1 MDDAMK
7 DLPVPAREAEPAK
20 SAADGP
26 GESSNN
32 GQPTAA
38 VVPAVPSPVLA
49 AVPAALPTEAKAT
62 KSALPPYLHNNSWEE
77 ELNFKLWVT
86 SSARFRADKRC
97 CLRSRWSQLSVTL
110 LTSYL
115 IIIGILPLLPQPLG
129 KLFPADVLSFTTTA
143 VSIILLAYSLIES
156 SNNYSLKAHRHHECG
171 LKIGCLYTRL
181 RRAKEI
187 ADADRKLREIDE
199 ITEEYQKALEAFENH
214 EPIDYATFQTTK
226 PDYFKLSKGKCRSI
240 WIRYY
245 FQTLFV
251 YHVLIVTP
259 PALIAILVFTT

>member
-1 MDDAMK
+1 MEDLK
-7 DLPVPAREAEPAK
+7 DLPAPLREAEPAEGVAK
-20 SAADGP
+20 VP
-26 GESSNN
+26 GESST
-32 GQPTAA
+32 GGKPVAA
-38 VVPAVPSPVLA
+38 VAPAAPSPVAA
-49 AVPAALPTEAKAT
+49 AVAATAPVGAKPT

-77 ELNFKLWVT
+77 ELNYKLWVT

-97 CLRSRWSQLSVTL
+97 CLRARWSQLSVTL

-187 ADADRKLREIDE
+187 ADPDRKLREIDE

-259 PALIAILVFTT
+259 PALIAVLVFTT